1 MSNNQEALDLNA
13 LYQVAIGLHRQGQ
26 PEEAIRRYSL
36 IASHVPEAAEV
47 HYNLGLAYFETGQFS
62 LAVKACRQAATLCP
76 TDPDILYNLG
86 LACKKD
92 NRYAEAEVAYLQ
104 AMALAPADPEIR
116 YNLGCCY
123 RDAGE
128 LEQAR
133 TVFAELAGMAPD
145 HLPALNNLAYLN
157 HLLGE
162 YDDAREVYG
171 RVLRLDPDHASARY
185 MHAVLVGTPVA
196 VPPRE
201 YVRSLFDHYSS
212 TFEENLT
219 RDLEY
224 TLYLDM
230 RVMFDALPRQKGLC
244 NHGLDLGCGTGLAG
258 EAFRT
263 ACRRLSGVDLSAKM
277 IERAMAKKIY
287 DALHVEEIVAFLH
300 HAPNRYDLFIATDV
314 LIYLGDLQPLFAA
327 AATQAT
333 PDALFCL
340 STERTG
346 AADWII
352 QTTGRY
358 AHHPDYVRRTARE
371 NGWLERHSAPTDIR
385 REGDGWIEGTLFAFS
400 RMG

>member
-1 MSNNQEALDLNA
+1 MHPELETFDLQA
-13 LYQVAIGLHRQGQ
+13 LYQEAILLHRQGR
-26 PEEAIRRYSL
+26 PAEAISHYSL
-36 IASHVPEAAEV
+36 IASQVPEAAEV
-47 HYNLGLAYFETGQFS
+47 HYNLGLAFFETGRFS
-62 LAVKACRQAATLCP
+62 QAVMACRQAAALCP

-92 NRYAEAEVAYLQ
+92 HRYAEAEVAYLQ
-104 AMALAPADPEIR
+104 AMALAPADLDIR

-133 TVFAELAGMAPD
+133 MVFAQLADMAPD
-145 HLPALNNLAYLN
+145 HLPALNNLAYLH

-162 YDDAREVYG
+162 YDGARETYG
-171 RVLRLDPDHASARY
+171 RILHLDPEHASARY
-185 MHAVLVGTPVA
+185 MHAVLVGAPVA

-224 TLYLDM
+224 TLFLDM
-230 RVMFDALPRQKGLC
+230 RVMFNAIPRQKRLC
-244 NHGLDLGCGTGLAG
+244 DHGLDLGCGTGLAG

-277 IERAMAKKIY
+277 IEQAAAKKIY
-287 DALHVEEIVAFLH
+287 NALHVEEVVAFLH
-300 HAPNRYDLFIATDV
+300 HRPDLYDLFIATDV

-327 AATQAT
+327 TARQAT

-346 AADWII
+346 AADWLI
-352 QTTGRY
+352 QATGRY
-358 AHHPDYVRRTARE
+358 AHHPDYVRKTAGE
-371 NGWLERHSAPTDIR
+371 NGWMELRSAPADIR
-385 REGDGWIEGTLFAFS
+385 REGDGWIEGSLFVFA
-400 RMG
+400 RQD

>member
-1 MSNNQEALDLNA
+1 MRHDQEALNLHDV
-13 LYQVAIGLHRQGQ
+13 YQEAIRLHREGR
-26 PEEAIRRYSL
+26 PEEAISHYSL
-36 IASHVPEAAEV
+36 IASHAPEAAEV
-47 HYNLGLAYFETGQFS
+47 HYNLGLAFFETGQFS
-62 LAVKACRQAATLCP
+62 LAVGSCRQAAALCP
-76 TDPDILYNLG
+76 TDADILYNLG

-104 AMALAPADPEIR
+104 AMALAPADQDIR

-133 TVFAELAGMAPD
+133 RVFAELAGMAPD
-145 HLPALNNLAYLN
+145 HLPALNNLAYLH

-162 YDDAREVYG
+162 YDKAREVYS
-171 RVLRLDPDHASARY
+171 RILRLDPDHASARY
-185 MHAVLVGTPVA
+185 MHAVLIGSPVA

-224 TLYLDM
+224 TLFLDM
-230 RVMFDALPRQKGLC
+230 RVMYDAIPQQKRLRD
-244 NHGLDLGCGTGLAG
+244 HALDLGCGTGLAG

-263 ACRRLSGVDLSAKM
+263 ACRRLSGADLSAKM
-277 IERAMAKKIY
+277 IEKAAAKKIY
-287 DALHVEEIVAFLH
+287 NSLHVEEIVAFLH
-300 HAPNRYDLFIATDV
+300 HAPALYDLFIATDV
-314 LIYLGDLQPLFAA
+314 LNYLGDLQPLFAA
-327 AATQAT
+327 TARQAT

-358 AHHPDYVRRTARE
+358 AHHPDYVRKTARE
-371 NGWLERHSAPTDIR
+371 NGWVELRSSSAEIR
-385 REGDGWIEGTLFAFS
+385 REGDGWIEGSLFVFA
-400 RMG
+400 RID